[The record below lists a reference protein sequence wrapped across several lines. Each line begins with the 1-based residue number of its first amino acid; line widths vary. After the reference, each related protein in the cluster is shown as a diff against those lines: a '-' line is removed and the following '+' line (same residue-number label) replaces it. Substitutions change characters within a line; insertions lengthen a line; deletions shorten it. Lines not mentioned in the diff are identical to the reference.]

1 MMKIR
6 TSEQKF
12 RKMLNE
18 EKTIV
23 DLELAVKKA
32 RFQKENKPQESDW
45 NWV

>member
-6 TSEQKF
+6 TSEQKI

-18 EKTIV
+18 EKIII
-23 DLELAVKKA
+23 DLELGVKKA
-32 RFQKENKPQESDW
+32 RFQKENEPQEGDW